1 MPLLDHFHPPVDP
14 RAVWQSFH
22 TRWAVS
28 IADQLDRSLPERFFA
43 RVEANLGPNVAADV
57 TEYETTGGEVRNG
70 SSVAVVPQTYAPPKA
85 ETISIVFP
93 EEVLVEIRDAE
104 RESRVVAVIELVS
117 PANKDRE
124 EARKAFVAKCA
135 SYLTSRIGLLVV
147 DAVTNRRFNLHRELL
162 TLLGS
167 APEAGAGQWIYASSY
182 RPVRRDSDDLL
193 DYWVEPLEVGRPLPT
208 MPLSLRGA
216 GVIPLDLET
225 TYQDAARRS
234 RLV

>member
-1 MPLLDHFHPPVDP
+1 VPLLDHFHPPVDP

-28 IADQLDRSLPERFFA
+28 IADQLDRALPDRFFA

-57 TEYETTGGEVRNG
+57 TEYETTGGGTRNG
-70 SSVAVVPQTYAPPKA
+70 SAVAVVPQTYAPPKA
-85 ETISIVFP
+85 ETVAIVFP
-93 EEVLVEIRDAE
+93 EEVLVEVRDAE

-117 PANKDRE
+117 PSNKDRE
-124 EARKAFVAKCA
+124 ETRKAFAAKCA
-135 SYLTSRIGLLVV
+135 SYLTSQIGLLIV
-147 DAVTNRRFNLHRELL
+147 DAVTNRRFNLHHELL
-162 TLLGS
+162 TLLGTE
-167 APEAGAGQWIYASSY
+167 PGAGVEQWIYASSY
-182 RPVRRDSDDLL
+182 RPVRRDSADLL

-216 GVIPLDLET
+216 GVIPLDLEAS
-225 TYQDAARRS
+225 YMDASRRS